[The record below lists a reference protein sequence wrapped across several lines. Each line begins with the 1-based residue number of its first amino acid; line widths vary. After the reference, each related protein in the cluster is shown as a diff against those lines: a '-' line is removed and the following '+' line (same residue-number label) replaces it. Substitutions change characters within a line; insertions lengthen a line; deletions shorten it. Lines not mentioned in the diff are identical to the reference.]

1 MAIYKRGDG
10 DTYHYQF
17 IFKGQRDRTSTHQGN
32 PNVARN
38 MESAA
43 RMKLVKADGG
53 IEEKSPARAAQAPGT
68 APRPATA

>member
-17 IFKGQRDRTSTHQGN
+17 IFKGQRYRKSTHQGN